1 MTHALVTTAHT
12 PLFKE
17 NTLLID
23 RCGCAI
29 IGCTE
34 EGNAVYSYERL
45 VDHFTPLTHEPD
57 EDPIMMGIK
66 YVDSNVV
73 RALITPIEGA
83 IMPYIIAEWD
93 EEATGDIEQDCLI
106 RGSQR

>member
-1 MTHALVTTAHT
+1 MAHDT
-12 PLFKE
+12 CDNGSHPLFKE

-23 RCGCAI
+23 KCGCAI

-45 VDHFTPLTHEPD
+45 VDHFTPPTHEPD
-57 EDPIMMGIK
+57 EDPVMMGIE
-66 YVDSNVV
+66 YVDFNVV
-73 RALITPIEGA
+73 NALTAPIKGA

-106 RGSQR
+106 RRSQR